1 MGEKDNNLEIWVKIS
16 TQIGEL
22 QASVQSVL
30 QQLVQHENRITALEQ
45 GKTGG
50 DRKDWRSDLLML
62 LAKALLIGGV
72 SIASLCGAGG
82 LLQQI
87 LGK

>member
-1 MGEKDNNLEIWVKIS
+1 MGEKTDNLEIWVKIS

-45 GKTGG
+45 GKAA
-50 DRKDWRSDLLML
+50 DKKDWKADLLML

>member
-1 MGEKDNNLEIWVKIS
+1 MEKDNNLEIWIRIS
-16 TQIGEL
+16 QQIGEL

-30 QQLVQHENRITALEQ
+30 NQLVQHENRITALEQ

-50 DRKDWRSDLLML
+50 DKKDWKADLLML
-62 LAKALLIGGV
+62 LARAILIGGV
-72 SIASLCGAGG
+72 SIAALCGAGG

>member
-1 MGEKDNNLEIWVKIS
+1 MGEKDNNLEIWIRIS
-16 TQIGEL
+16 QQIGEL

-30 QQLVQHENRITALEQ
+30 QQLVSHENRITALEQ
-45 GKTGG
+45 SKAA
-50 DRKDWRSDLLML
+50 DKKDWKADLLML
-62 LAKALLIGGV
+62 LARAILIGGV
-72 SIASLCGAGG
+72 SIAALCGAGG